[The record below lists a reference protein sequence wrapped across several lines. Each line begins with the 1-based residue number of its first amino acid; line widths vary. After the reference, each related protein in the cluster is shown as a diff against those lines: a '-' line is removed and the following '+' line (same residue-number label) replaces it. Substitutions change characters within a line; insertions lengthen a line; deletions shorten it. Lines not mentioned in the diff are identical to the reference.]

1 MPRAPNLAPQEAL
14 LLVGP
19 RLWHRFNTARIPLDY
34 MGETVFIPPLLLGD
48 RPGPPAAGHTTWP
61 LWRHGAR
68 RQQEHGTHCWG
79 SAAKERGKERETQ
92 RVHPNENGPAP
103 ARPTARL
110 PALEGGQNARAESL
124 RARAKRQQPALRR
137 RLSPQNAKP
146 EPGQGLR
153 GAYFHTSAIVLLMR
167 KGN

>member
-1 MPRAPNLAPQEAL
+1 M
-14 LLVGP
+14 
-19 RLWHRFNTARIPLDY
+19 PLDD
-34 MGETVFIPPLLLGD
+34 MGETVFIPPLLLGNP
-48 RPGPPAAGHTTWP
+48 PGLPMAGHTTWP
-61 LWRHGAR
+61 LRRQGAH
-68 RQQEHGTHCWG
+68 RQQEHGTRCWG

-124 RARAKRQQPALRR
+124 RARAKRRQRCRHRQQPALRR
-137 RLSPQNAKP
+137 RVSPQNAKP

>member
-92 RVHPNENGPAP
+92 RVHQTRTGLLRLGPRRDYLPWKAARTPGPSPSALVRSASSPRFGGASHPKTPNRSQGRGCAGLIF
-103 ARPTARL
+103 TQARL
-110 PALEGGQNARAESL
+110 
-124 RARAKRQQPALRR
+124 
-137 RLSPQNAKP
+137 
-146 EPGQGLR
+146 
-153 GAYFHTSAIVLLMR
+153 FC
-167 KGN
+167 